1 MIGQPFNPNNCCF
14 IANQALNANQFD
26 PNVPDS
32 GNTLVCNLLWDFV
45 ANSFIWVD
53 ARTNLILRELVGGA
67 VGPTGATGATG
78 PAGGPTGPT
87 GATGVTGATGAG
99 VQNEGYSALAAGP
112 FDLTTTN
119 AVYGNNYL
127 LLPAGTYAIDAEYTY
142 QADIA
147 GAETAVLQIRTNTNQ
162 ALTGVDLTDTVVA
175 ERDTN
180 PGVNTAIIT
189 QTAKAEILTFA
200 TPVIV
205 KTALAT
211 LANAAAAQNVLLR
224 AILIK

>member
-32 GNTLVCNLLWDFV
+32 GNNMVCVLMWDFV
-45 ANSFIWVD
+45 ANTLIWVD
-53 ARTNLILRELVGGA
+53 AKTNLILREL
-67 VGPTGATGATG
+67 
-78 PAGGPTGPT
+78 AGGG
-87 GATGVTGATGAG
+87 GGI
-99 VQNEGYSALAAGP
+99 QNEMYSIVSAGP
-112 FDLTTTN
+112 FDPNTN
-119 AVYGNNYL
+119 NTVYGNNYL

-142 QADIA
+142 EADNA

-162 ALTGVDLTDTVVA
+162 ALTGVDITDVVQA

-180 PGVNTAIIT
+180 PGINTAVIT
-189 QTAKAEILTFA
+189 QTAKCPVLTFA

-205 KTALAT
+205 KTAMSV
-211 LANAAAAQNVLLR
+211 LANAASAQNILLR